1 MAEKICAI
9 GRRKTAAARVW
20 LIPSGNG
27 NIEINSKSIEEY
39 FPRDVTRL
47 TVEYPLKI
55 ANLAKSVD
63 LKCSVNG
70 GGLSAQAGAI
80 AHGIARA
87 LSKWQPELR
96 AIIKKEGLLTRD
108 ARKKE
113 RKKYGLHGA
122 RRATQFTKR

>member
-1 MAEKICAI
+1 MEGSLLSI
-9 GRRKTAAARVW
+9 GRRKSAAARVR
-20 LIPSGNG
+20 LIPSGSG
-27 NIEINSKSIEEY
+27 NIEINTRSFEEY

-47 TVEYPLKI
+47 MVEHPLKI
-55 ANLAKSVD
+55 ANCAKSVD
-63 LKCSVNG
+63 LKCCVKG

-87 LSKWQPELR
+87 LVKWQPELR
-96 AIIKKEGLLTRD
+96 LILKKEGLLTRD